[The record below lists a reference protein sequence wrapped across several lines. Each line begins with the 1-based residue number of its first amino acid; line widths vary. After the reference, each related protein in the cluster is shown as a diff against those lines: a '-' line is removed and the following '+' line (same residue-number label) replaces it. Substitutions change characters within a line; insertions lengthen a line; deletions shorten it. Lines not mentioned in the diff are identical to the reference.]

1 MRRVPLVIV
10 WSHKGISGPYTLAWG
25 EHLGDIANALARYLV
40 DVKGDARVVS
50 FDNAHQRS
58 QGPST

>member
-40 DVKGDARVVS
+40 DVKGNAVVKS
-50 FDNAHQRS
+50 FA
-58 QGPST
+58 